1 MNDFNLSM
9 NFTARAQRALQLAS
23 READRCNHSYIGTE
37 HILLGICALGEGLAV
52 QILQDMDVTLED
64 VRLEVE
70 RVIGFG
76 GDMKTK
82 GELPYTPRSQKVLQ
96 LAIADA
102 RSQQLQLAGTEH
114 LLTAIL
120 REGENVASG
129 VLMALGVQLNE
140 VLGAIARFS
149 EKNGIAPDGANGD
162 EQDPRSGPEADDN
175 DEGEGEPTGRER
187 TSGKAGKGK
196 TPSLQAFGRD
206 LTALAK
212 KDELDPVIGREK
224 ELARVIEILLRRSKN
239 NVALIGEAGVGKTAV
254 AEGLA
259 RAIAAGEV
267 PEELRKYRVVAI
279 DMALMVAGTKYR
291 GQFEERIKSV
301 LQEVKREKNI
311 ILFIDEMHG
320 IVGAGGAEGAMDAAN
335 IIKPALARGEL
346 QCIGA
351 TTLSEYRRFIEKD
364 AALERRFQTVKVD
377 EPSKEETL
385 QILRGIAP
393 RYEKHHHVS
402 YEPEALEAAV
412 RLTARYMPG
421 RQLPDKA
428 IDAMD
433 EAGAALRV
441 NSAGRPDEIK
451 QSEKRVDEL
460 KRAKTRAI
468 ERQQFE
474 EAAALRDQECEE
486 EEKLEKLLAQW
497 HERQR
502 NDIAPVTAETVAKVI
517 ARNTGIPLE
526 RLSGDEATR
535 LLQMEDEL
543 ERKVI
548 GQREAISTV
557 ARSLRRARA
566 GLKDPN
572 RPIGSFLFLG
582 PTGVGKTLLA
592 KTVATQLFGD
602 ENALVQ
608 IDMSEYMDRFNVS
621 RLVGSPP
628 GYVGHEDGGQLTE
641 KIRRR
646 PYSVVLFDEV
656 EKAHPDVLHT
666 LLQVLEEGRLTDG
679 LGRKVDFR
687 NTVIILTSNLGF
699 DESNGR
705 GLGFSGRE
713 TESEDYD
720 RLRSRM
726 TGMAKQVFKPELLNR
741 FDDIVVF
748 RKLTRE
754 DVKKILRLELDGVV
768 GRLKEKGC
776 ELTFAESALDF
787 LIDRETDLSMG
798 ARPLRRIVERHVE
811 DALAEKILSGARLGA
826 RLEARAAKDGSSLE
840 FKAVRN
846 KTK

>member
-23 READRCNHSYIGTE
+23 READRFNHSYIGTE
-37 HILLGICALGEGLAV
+37 HILLGLCALGEGLAV

-64 VRLEVE
+64 IRMEVE

-114 LLTAIL
+114 LLVAIL
-120 REGENVASG
+120 REGENVASN
-129 VLMALGVQLNE
+129 VLMALDVHLDA
-140 VLGAIARFS
+140 VLEALSRYNP
-149 EKNGIAPDGANGD
+149 KNGNPQEESEMDEPDTSPPHDSNEEETD
-162 EQDPRSGPEADDN
+162 
-175 DEGEGEPTGRER
+175 GEPTGHEK
-187 TSGKAGKGK
+187 TSGKTGKGK
-196 TPSLQAFGRD
+196 TPALNAFGRD

-212 KDELDPVIGREK
+212 KDELDPVIGRKK
-224 ELARVIEILLRRSKN
+224 ELERVIEILLRRSKN

-267 PEELRKYRVVAI
+267 PEELRKYRVIAI

-351 TTLSEYRRFIEKD
+351 TTLAEYRRFIEKD

-377 EPSKEETL
+377 EPSKDETL
-385 QILRGIAP
+385 QILQGIAA

-441 NSAGRPDEIK
+441 NTAGRPDGIK
-451 QSEKRVDEL
+451 QAESRIAEL
-460 KRAKTRAI
+460 KRAKTEAI

-474 EAAALRDQECEE
+474 EAARLRDEECEE
-486 EEKLEKLLAQW
+486 EDRLEKLLAQW
-497 HERQR
+497 HEKQK
-502 NDIAPVTAETVAKVI
+502 NDIKPVSAETVARVI

-526 RLSGDEATR
+526 RLSSDEAAR
-535 LLQMEDEL
+535 LLKMEEEL
-543 ERKVI
+543 DAKVV
-548 GQREAISTV
+548 GQHEAIATV

-592 KTVATQLFGD
+592 KTVAAQLFGSED
-602 ENALVQ
+602 ALIQ

-628 GYVGHEDGGQLTE
+628 GYVGHEEGGQLTE
-641 KIRRR
+641 KVRRR

-699 DESNGR
+699 GESDGR
-705 GLGFSGRE
+705 GLGFAGQQSE
-713 TESEDYD
+713 KEDYEH
-720 RLRSRM
+720 LCSRM

-748 RKLTRE
+748 RKLTRADIE
-754 DVKKILRLELDGVV
+754 KILVLELEGVV

-776 ELTFAESALDF
+776 TLSFAQSAIDY
-787 LIDRETDLSMG
+787 LIGRDSDLAMG

-811 DALAEKILSGARLGA
+811 DALAEKILSGEKLGA
-826 RLEARAAKDGSSLE
+826 HLEARANKDNSALE
-840 FKAVRN
+840 FKPIRK